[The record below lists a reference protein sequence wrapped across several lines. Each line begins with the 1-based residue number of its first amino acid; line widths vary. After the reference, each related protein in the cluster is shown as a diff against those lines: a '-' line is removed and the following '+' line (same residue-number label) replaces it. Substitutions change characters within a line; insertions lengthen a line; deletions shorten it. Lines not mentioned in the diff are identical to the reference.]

1 VSKGEGPQAQVRGSV
16 GNGAEDILD
25 GMDAL
30 VNEDFSNILL
40 LMRGLRLRM
49 LQRVLVL
56 IAGVTILRG
65 IVGVASIGQ
74 LKKNIFVN
82 KSS

>member
-40 LMRGLRLRM
+40 LVRGLRLRL

-56 IAGVTILRG
+56 VAGVTVLRS

-74 LKKNIFVN
+74 LKGNIFVN
-82 KSS
+82 

>member
-16 GNGAEDILD
+16 GNGAKDILD

-40 LMRGLRLRM
+40 LVRRLRLRL

-56 IAGVTILRG
+56 VAGVTVLRS
-65 IVGVASIGQ
+65 IVGMASIGQ
-74 LKKNIFVN
+74 L
-82 KSS
+82 